1 MPPIPKALFKIIC
14 SLKEKILTC
23 SGGKVYAV
31 LAGTATT
38 TASSAQWSGRIP
50 RRTRGGCGG
59 ADGGGA
65 VRADKIW
72 DGGEL
77 DGKLYVLSWEAVTCN
92 DNDGTL
98 SSMERHDPAG
108 WIRHAWEDVA
118 PMAAARAKPRTA
130 AAALD
135 QRSMAVCTR
144 CGQRRPR
151 DECVMCGRRLRRC
164 HRTIVLL

>member
-1 MPPIPKALFKIIC
+1 MFFERKNINVFRRQ
-14 SLKEKILTC
+14 
-23 SGGKVYAV
+23 VYAV

-65 VRADKIW
+65 VRAAKFGMAGSSTASCMFVV
-72 DGGEL
+72 GG
-77 DGKLYVLSWEAVTCN
+77 CN

-135 QRSMAVCTR
+135 QRSMAVCVRAVGNDGPATNVWEAAVPLPPHDR
-144 CGQRRPR
+144 AVVILGAILDTSCMPA
-151 DECVMCGRRLRRC
+151 
-164 HRTIVLL
+164 